1 MAFARGLLPD
11 GKCFVGA
18 LYHPPKTQSYKEE
31 DLVACIVDSVD
42 EIMTAFPS
50 ALIILAGD
58 LNQLSDKVIAERT
71 GLESIVIQPTRGT
84 AFLDRVYVSMPCYD
98 NVQVITSIIK
108 SDHKA
113 ILASSSENK
122 LLGKKQSWTAKYR
135 KMGPSQN
142 AAFLGCMKDYKFV
155 VDEHSSVQ
163 EEFDGFYESMITLM
177 NNFFP
182 EKTITMTDKDP
193 DYITPAIKA
202 KLRLKNKLLRQG
214 KMEQANVL
222 SGRIGHIIAKKNSSE
237 FSHLNERST
246 SKDLW
251 NAVKRI
257 KSRSRHDGLKLVEGL
272 DAEIMNQ
279 HYQTISTDVAYIVPR
294 YKQTVATGNT
304 DTFTETHIY

>member
-1 MAFARGLLPD
+1 
-11 GKCFVGA
+11 
-18 LYHPPKTQSYKEE
+18 
-31 DLVACIVDSVD
+31 
-42 EIMTAFPS
+42 
-50 ALIILAGD
+50 
-58 LNQLSDKVIAERT
+58 
-71 GLESIVIQPTRGT
+71 
-84 AFLDRVYVSMPCYD
+84 
-98 NVQVITSIIK
+98 
-108 SDHKA
+108 
-113 ILASSSENK
+113 
-122 LLGKKQSWTAKYR
+122 
-135 KMGPSQN
+135 
-142 AAFLGCMKDYKFV
+142 MKDYKFV

-214 KMEQANVL
+214 KMEQADVL
-222 SGRIGHIIAKKNSSE
+222 SGRIGHIIAKKNSTE

-257 KSRSRHDGLKLVEGL
+257 KSRSRQDGLKLVEGL

-279 HYQTISTDVAYIVPR
+279 HYQTISTDVAYIEPR
-294 YKQTVATGNT
+294 YKQTVATGDT
-304 DTFTETHIY
+304 DTFTETYISAAVLRCAGWEGYVPDPTHLPCPETPPNPFHKTKWTHGHE